1 MSAIISFFSSAIRKI
16 KLNSCMSKPDVMDQ
30 RQNVGGDQIQNNIEL
45 FRNSNTLNDEEYGRL
60 DDEKKQLLDRKE
72 YLNSYQKNVL
82 NFLNKVNSNEL
93 CFNSK
98 TQKDI
103 RNNANE
109 ILKLVEPYITKLKK
123 AISRMQEDCNK
134 FRTGN
139 TIFDKNALQLK
150 KAQLDKLIAIKNN
163 LSQNLNKIKDETS
176 NIKDLLLAQTEL
188 ALSPC
193 FIWQPEAAKEYMFA
207 KGSDVNNNK

>member
-123 AISRMQEDCNK
+123 
-134 FRTGN
+134 
-139 TIFDKNALQLK
+139 
-150 KAQLDKLIAIKNN
+150 
-163 LSQNLNKIKDETS
+163 SQ
-176 NIKDLLLAQTEL
+176 
-188 ALSPC
+188 
-193 FIWQPEAAKEYMFA
+193 
-207 KGSDVNNNK
+207 